1 MLQQVHATR
10 AQPTKPKRLK
20 MLNSEANR
28 MPKPVTPNRN
38 ANVTSRMY
46 LPKSNALRITLSVLV
61 VFVVDS
67 MMI

>member
-1 MLQQVHATR
+1 
-10 AQPTKPKRLK
+10 

-28 MPKPVTPNRN
+28 MPNPVTPNRN

-61 VFVVDS
+61 VFVDS

>member
-1 MLQQVHATR
+1 MLQQIHATR

-46 LPKSNALRITLSVLV
+46 LPKSNALSFTLSVLV
-61 VFVVDS
+61 VFVDS